1 VEALNFIGQ
10 GFEVGQYQL
19 HAAVFDLVS
28 ETVVSRFVRRAE
40 TRGLIATERLHGIG
54 MNRLRLTP
62 RGRDQLVG
70 ESDVEPELL
79 FTPRRFVPLKDL
91 LHTLWINDLRTALLT
106 IGNPPSEL
114 LPAWALARRLQ
125 PVSGSIPDLLAT
137 WSGDEGKLI
146 LACEIDLG
154 SERLNGV
161 FLPKL
166 GRLAEALNQRNA
178 GGRGGIVV
186 LTRGRRRVTLIR
198 EFAARENPDSPIMAF
213 ELPLENGPAG
223 LIELRSMFDVGSN
236 LIDKPAKAAF
246 G

>member
-1 VEALNFIGQ
+1 VEALVFIGQ
-10 GFEVGQYQL
+10 GFEVAQYQL
-19 HAAVFDLVS
+19 HAAVFGSVS

-40 TRGLIATERLHGIG
+40 TQGLIATERLHGIG

-62 RGRDQLVG
+62 RGRDQLVA
-70 ESDVEPELL
+70 ESEVEPELL

-91 LHTLWINDLRTALLT
+91 SHTLWINDLRTALLT
-106 IGNPPSEL
+106 IGNRPSEL
-114 LPAWALARRLQ
+114 LPAWALARRVE
-125 PVSGSIPDLLAT
+125 PVCGLIPDLLAT
-137 WSGDEGKLI
+137 WPGDDGKLI

-166 GRLAEALNQRNA
+166 GRLAEALDQRNA
-178 GGRGGIVV
+178 SARGGIVV
-186 LTRGRRRVTLIR
+186 LTRGARRVTLIR
-198 EFAARENPDSPIMAF
+198 DFAARQNPDSPIIAL

-223 LIELRSMFDVGSN
+223 LEELRSMFDVRSN
-236 LIDKPAKAAF
+236 VVDKPDKAAF